1 MISTLKISVP
11 ARLHVNLFDMS
22 NLGYR
27 QNGGLGFCVKEF
39 DTVIEFKIS
48 PYFKITDKRAIGLTA
63 TEEKSLIVFL
73 QGLYE
78 LNNYSQKMAVIFLSG
93 PPPHSGFG
101 TGTASKLACAEA
113 AGIFNHIDLNEAQLI
128 TASGRGG
135 TSGVG
140 INTYFKG
147 GLNIDFGVRA
157 NGLMLGPSSSRV
169 KPLEKP
175 INLLNIK
182 LPEEW
187 SFGVVIPPGAHR
199 ISAKDEVD
207 FFKRTCPISPESVYE
222 SIYHAISGMVCAAIE
237 SDYLTF
243 CKSINAIQKTQW
255 KKAEWAAQSN
265 PVRDLRSDLCDAG
278 AQCVG
283 LSSLGPAVYFMTP
296 NFENLRDKLQL
307 SNEHVVA
314 QCWPN
319 NFGRELEID

>member
-1 MISTLKISVP
+1 MTRSLKISAP

-22 NLGYR
+22 DLGYR
-27 QNGGLGFCVKEF
+27 QNGGIGFCVKEF
-39 DTVIEFKIS
+39 DTIIEFKSSQDFEIV
-48 PYFKITDKRAIGLTA
+48 DKRAVGLTQ
-63 TEEKSLIVFL
+63 TEEKALMNFL

-78 LNNYSQKMAVIFLSG
+78 VNNYSQKMAVVFLSG

-113 AGIFNHIDLNEAQLI
+113 ASIFNHVDANQAQLV

-147 GLNIDFGVRA
+147 GLNIDFGVKS
-157 NGLMLGPSSSRV
+157 NGLRLGPSSSRIS
-169 KPLEKP
+169 PSQKP

-182 LPEEW
+182 LPTEW

-199 ISAKDEVD
+199 ISAKEEVD
-207 FFKRTCPISPESVYE
+207 FFNRTCPISLESVHE
-222 SIYHAISGMVCAAIE
+222 SIYHAVSGMACAAVE
-237 SDYLTF
+237 KDYLTF
-243 CKSINAIQKTQW
+243 CTSINAIQKTQW
-255 KKAEWAAQSN
+255 KKAEWAAQTN
-265 PVRDLRSDLCDAG
+265 PVRSLKIDLYDAG

-296 NFENLRDKLQL
+296 NFEELIEKLQL
-307 SNEHVVA
+307 SKEYIVA
-314 QCWPN
+314 QCLPN